1 MPHITPTVEVI
12 RSNILRDIRNL
23 LADADISENS
33 DYYIRASTIASCVA
47 GIYQDQG
54 WIVRQIFADTADIEF
69 LELHCR
75 TRGIVRKPANTATG
89 TIDLTGEPNA
99 TVASGLTVTRDAL
112 SFVTTQQATIGLDG
126 KLTMTAQAATPGT
139 GGNTAQVM
147 SGTLSSTPDGVDTTV
162 IIGIMRGGTDQESPE
177 DLLARYLDLIRRP
190 PAGGN
195 KYDYKRWALE
205 VTGVTAAFV
214 YPLRRGLGT
223 VDIVIT
229 SADGLPSETII
240 AATQAHIDDV
250 RPVTA
255 KSSLVMAPTI
265 KTFDIDVN
273 VTLSGITFDAA
284 ETLIKETLNNYVN
297 RLMPGESF
305 IRSQAEM
312 LVSLITGVT
321 DRQIISPINNVI
333 PQVDG
338 TVVEWLRVGTI
349 TVALL

>member
-265 KTFDIDVN
+265 KTFDIDVK

-284 ETLIKETLNNYVN
+284 ETLIKETLNNYAN

>member
-1 MPHITPTVEVI
+1 MILPVI
-12 RSNILRDIRNL
+12 YCAVPEPKALKNIRNL
-23 LADADISENS
+23 LVDADISENS
-33 DYYIRASTIASCVA
+33 DYYIRASSVASCAA

-54 WIVRQIFADTADIEF
+54 WIVRQIFPDTADIEF

-99 TVASGLTVTRDAL
+99 TVVSGLTVTRDAL

-126 KLTMTAQAATPGT
+126 KLTVTVQATLAGTA
-139 GGNTAQVM
+139 GNTAQVM
-147 SGTLSSTPDGVDTTV
+147 SGTLSSTPDGIDSTV
-162 IIGIMRGGTDQESPE
+162 IINIMRGGTDQESPK
-177 DLLARYLDLIRRP
+177 DLLARLLDIIRRP

-205 VTGVTAAFV
+205 VTGVTAAYV

-240 AATQAHIDDV
+240 AATQLHIDDV

-265 KTFDIDVN
+265 KIFDIDVK
-273 VTLSGITFDAA
+273 VTLSGISFDVA
-284 ETLIKETLNNYVN
+284 EVLIKETLNNYIN

-312 LVSLITGVT
+312 LVSLIT
-321 DRQIISPINNVI
+321 
-333 PQVDG
+333 
-338 TVVEWLRVGTI
+338 
-349 TVALL
+349 

>member
-33 DYYIRASTIASCVA
+33 DYYIRASSVASCAA

-54 WIVRQIFADTADIEF
+54 WIVRQIFPDTADIEF

-99 TVASGLTVTRDAL
+99 IVVSGLTVTRDAL
-112 SFVTTQQATIGLDG
+112 SFVTTQQAIIGLDG
-126 KLTMTAQAATPGT
+126 KLTVTAQATTPGT
-139 GGNTAQVM
+139 GRNTAQVM
-147 SGTLSSTPDGVDTTV
+147 SGTLSSTPDGVDSTV
-162 IIGIMRGGTDQESPE
+162 IIGVMRGGTDQESPE
-177 DLLARYLDLIRRP
+177 DLLARLLDIIRRP

-229 SADGLPSETII
+229 SADGLPSQAII
-240 AATQAHIDDV
+240 DDTQLHIDDV

-265 KTFDIDVN
+265 KTFDIEVN
-273 VTLSGITFDAA
+273 VTLSGITFDVA
-284 ETLIKETLNNYVN
+284 EALIKETLNNYIN

-338 TVVEWLRVGTI
+338 TVVEWLRIGTI

>member
-1 MPHITPTVEVI
+1 MPHITPTVEAI
-12 RSNILRDIRNL
+12 RDTLLRDIRNL
-23 LADADISENS
+23 LPDADISPDS
-33 DYYIRASTIASCVA
+33 DYFIRASSVASCA
-47 GIYQDQG
+47 GGIYQDQG
-54 WIVRQIFADTADIEF
+54 WIVRQIFPDTADIEF

-99 TVASGLTVTRDAL
+99 TVASGLTVTRDSL
-112 SFVTTQQATIGLDG
+112 SFVTTEPAAIGLDG
-126 KLTMTAQAATPGT
+126 KLTVTAQATIAGT
-139 GGNTAQVM
+139 AGNTAQVM

-162 IIGIMRGGTDQESPE
+162 IIGIMRGGTDQESQA
-177 DLLARYLDLIRRP
+177 DLLARLLDIIRRP

-205 VTGVTAAFV
+205 IPGVTAAYV

-229 SADGLPSETII
+229 SADGLPSEAII

-255 KSSLVMAPTI
+255 KSSLVMSPTI
-265 KTFDIDVN
+265 KTFDIDLK
-273 VTLSGITFDAA
+273 VTLSGITLDIATA
-284 ETLIKETLNNYVN
+284 LIKETLNNYIN
-297 RLMPGESF
+297 RLIPGETF

-321 DRQIISPINNVI
+321 DRQIITPANNVV
-333 PQVDG
+333 PQVDDA
-338 TVVEWLRVGTI
+338 VVEWLRVGAI
-349 TVALL
+349 TVSLL